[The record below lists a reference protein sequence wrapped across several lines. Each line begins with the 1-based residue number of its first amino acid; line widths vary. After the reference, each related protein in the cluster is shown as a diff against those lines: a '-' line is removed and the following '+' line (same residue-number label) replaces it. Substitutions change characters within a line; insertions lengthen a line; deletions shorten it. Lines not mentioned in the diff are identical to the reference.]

1 MTLHETRSNPS
12 NLTRTTGTNN
22 NRGSL
27 SSGNGQ
33 NNLKK
38 LQSKYALKIST
49 LKELFEDWSDEDLLF
64 ALQDADGDMELTIER
79 ISAGELY
86 ITEIEKRTQ

>member
-1 MTLHETRSNPS
+1 MTSHETRSNPS
-12 NLTRTTGTNN
+12 NLTRTTGTSNS
-22 NRGSL
+22 RGSL
-27 SSGNGQ
+27 SSGTGQ
-33 NNLKK
+33 SNLKK
-38 LQSKYALKIST
+38 LKSKYASKIST

-86 ITEIEKRTQ
+86 